1 MDERCFIAAF
11 AMVNNQMV
19 INGAEMMLIYGDLS
33 CLEDK
38 DWSLGRI
45 LESGSVIAVCECVC
59 VCVHA
64 VQFADFVWQSV
75 ERRGTE

>member
-1 MDERCFIAAF
+1 MDERCFIATF

-33 CLEDK
+33 CLGDK

-45 LESGSVIAVCECVC
+45 PESS
-59 VCVHA
+59 
-64 VQFADFVWQSV
+64 
-75 ERRGTE
+75 R

>member
-1 MDERCFIAAF
+1 MKRCFIATS

-45 LESGSVIAVCECVC
+45 PGSGDAIVVCVC
-59 VCVHA
+59 VCICTPCNSLSLYGNRSSA
-64 VQFADFVWQSV
+64 
-75 ERRGTE
+75 G

>member
-1 MDERCFIAAF
+1 MDERCFIAAS

-33 CLEDK
+33 CLGDK
-38 DWSLGRI
+38 DWSLG
-45 LESGSVIAVCECVC
+45 SGGRWCDSDVRVC
-59 VCVHA
+59 VYNA

-75 ERRGTE
+75 ERRGTK

>member
-1 MDERCFIAAF
+1 MKRCFIATS

-19 INGAEMMLIYGDLS
+19 INGAEMMLICGDLS

-45 LESGSVIAVCECVC
+45 PGSG
-59 VCVHA
+59 
-64 VQFADFVWQSV
+64 W
-75 ERRGTE
+75 

>member
-33 CLEDK
+33 CLGDK

-45 LESGSVIAVCECVC
+45 PESG
-59 VCVHA
+59 
-64 VQFADFVWQSV
+64 
-75 ERRGTE
+75 R